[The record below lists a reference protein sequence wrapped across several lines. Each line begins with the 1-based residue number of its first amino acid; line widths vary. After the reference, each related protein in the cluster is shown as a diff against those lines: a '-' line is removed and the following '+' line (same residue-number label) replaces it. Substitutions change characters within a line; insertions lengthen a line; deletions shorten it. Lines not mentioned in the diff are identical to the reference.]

1 MFDSILFPTDGN
13 EGADRV
19 FEFVLDVAAAR
30 GATVHLLNVADTNV
44 TSHADTDTGTTDVL
58 VERGERLVG
67 DLGDRA
73 RERNVDVTEAVIQG
87 VPFSTITEYAD
98 RHGMDAIVM
107 PTHGRGVLGRFLLG
121 SVATRVVR
129 TADVPVLTVRPE
141 AELRTPFD
149 DVLVATDG
157 SDCAEDAVERATAV
171 AAADGAT
178 LHVVSVVELA
188 AYGPDAHSSLN
199 IDTFEERAEAA
210 AESAREVAESHGVD
224 VETHVAYGGVH
235 DNVLRGVE
243 RTGADLVVLGTHGRT
258 GFDRY
263 LLGSVAEK
271 VVRTAPVPVLTV
283 RESGAESE

>member
-19 FEFVLDVAAAR
+19 FEFVLDVAAAH
-30 GATVHLLNVADTNV
+30 GSTVHLLNVADANV
-44 TSHADTDTGTTDVL
+44 TSHADTSTGTTDVL
-58 VERGERLVG
+58 VEQGERLVG

-87 VPFSTITEYAD
+87 EPFSTITEYAD
-98 RHGMDAIVM
+98 RHVVDAIVM
-107 PTHGRGVLGRFLLG
+107 PTHGRGALGRFLLG
-121 SVATRVVR
+121 SVATKVVR

-141 AELRTPFD
+141 ADLLVPFE

-157 SDCAEDAVERATAV
+157 SDCADGAVERAAAI

-188 AYGPDAHSSLN
+188 AYGPDAHASLN

-235 DNVLRGVE
+235 DNILRGID
-243 RTGADLVVLGTHGRT
+243 RTGADLAVLGTHGRT

-271 VVRTAPVPVLTV
+271 TVRTSPVPVLTV
-283 RESGAESE
+283 REAESE